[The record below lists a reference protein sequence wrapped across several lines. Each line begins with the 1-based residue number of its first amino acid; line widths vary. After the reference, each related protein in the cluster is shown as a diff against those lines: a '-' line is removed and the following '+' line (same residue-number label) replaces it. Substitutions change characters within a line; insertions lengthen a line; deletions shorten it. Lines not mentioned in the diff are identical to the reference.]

1 MNIDKTLKNNKV
13 ELLSYFRVR
22 ASEAFNVIKEK
33 FAENLPDK
41 RADAIN
47 KSLNKTKHQLVTTL
61 LCKAEKENWSNQEK
75 LESLLM
81 ITYCHNIVMLES
93 RNSVRLYEYMDFSRR
108 VGELWDPFCQLCF
121 DFPIKE
127 LSFFIPPLFS
137 DAKKKLTDEIIDY
150 IKALTIT
157 DGQKE
162 ELIKYYDKVW
172 SLVTSGEIQL
182 ELDLHFT
189 QNGNMYVVDFK
200 SGFGSNEKGNL
211 NRLLL
216 VATVYKYLDDHYK
229 CMLFVRAEENNSYFN
244 TLKNSS
250 VWEAFCGNEAYDKIR
265 EYSGYNLKSWID
277 TNMNWA
283 NDLKPETITHFQE
296 QNLLQYLLW

>member
-1 MNIDKTLKNNKV
+1 MNIDKVLKDNKSG
-13 ELLSYFRVR
+13 LLAYFRDR
-22 ASEAFNVIKEK
+22 AGEAFNAIKEK
-33 FAENLPDK
+33 YAENQPGK

-47 KSLNKTKHQLVTTL
+47 KSLNKTKHQFITTL
-61 LCKAEKENWSNQEK
+61 LQQAEKEDWSNQEK

-81 ITYCHNIVMLES
+81 ITYCHIVVMIES

-121 DFPIKE
+121 DFPLTDIS
-127 LSFFIPPLFS
+127 LFIPPLFS
-137 DAKKKLTDEIIDY
+137 DAKKKLSKEITDY
-150 IKALTIT
+150 IGALTIAPE
-157 DGQKE
+157 QKE

-189 QNGNMYVVDFK
+189 QNGNRYVVDFK

-216 VATVYKYLDDHYK
+216 VATVYRYLDEKYK
-229 CMLFVRAEENNSYFN
+229 CMLFVRAEENNSYFD
-244 TLKNSS
+244 TLKNSG
-250 VWEAFCGNEAYDKIR
+250 VWEAYCGNEAYGKIR
-265 EYSGYNLKSWID
+265 EYSGYNLKNWID
-277 TNMNWA
+277 TKINWA
-283 NDLKPETITHFQE
+283 NDFKPETIAHFQE
-296 QNLLQYLLW
+296 QNLLQYLSW